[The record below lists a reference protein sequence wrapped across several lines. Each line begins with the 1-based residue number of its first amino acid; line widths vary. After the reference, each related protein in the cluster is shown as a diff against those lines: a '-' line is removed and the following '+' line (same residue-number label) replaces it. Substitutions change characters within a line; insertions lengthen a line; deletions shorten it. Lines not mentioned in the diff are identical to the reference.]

1 MYAFLNCILF
11 CLMNTYSYVTM
22 TLFHF
27 VKPVSFPFSF
37 DVSGATLV
45 VIGTHAAFREL
56 EQSDVDELLM
66 EPV

>member
-1 MYAFLNCILF
+1 MLCICETHSAMSNEYLYRCCYDTF
-11 CLMNTYSYVTM
+11 SLCKTC
-22 TLFHF
+22 FHF
-27 VKPVSFPFSF
+27 PSL
-37 DVSGATLV
+37 SGATLV